1 MVAMHPL
8 KVPIYKQLRDDNS
21 CGPQV
26 ILMVADYFAEARGRK
41 LYAHE
46 WSEVLKTTM
55 SNDLAGDDGTSWR
68 DLRAGLRMIGLGS
81 KKLKG
86 GLSGF
91 RSSLGRGLPVIVYCT
106 IPYKKQG
113 VGHYAVLV
121 GMNGSTMLFA
131 DPFPHKPMRKDGL
144 REVPWSEF
152 KSKKWSE
159 GQVVW
164 GDLRWSIEVFCAP
177 RRSNPQVV

>member
-1 MVAMHPL
+1 MRPL
-8 KVPIYKQLRDDNS
+8 KVPIYKQLPDDNS

-26 ILMVADYFAEARGRK
+26 ILMIADYFAEARGRK

-55 SNDLAGDDGTSWR
+55 SNDLAGDGGTSRR
-68 DLRAGLRMIGLGS
+68 DLREGLRMIGLGS

-86 GLSGF
+86 GFSGF
-91 RSSLGRGLPVIVYCT
+91 RSSLDRGFPVIVNCT
-106 IPYKKQG
+106 IPYKKRG
-113 VGHYAVLV
+113 VRHYAVLV
-121 GMNGSTMLFA
+121 GMNETILLFA
-131 DPFPHKPMRKDGL
+131 DPFPHKTMRRDGL

-164 GDLRWSIEVFCAP
+164 GDPRWAIEVFCAP
-177 RRSNPQVV
+177 RRLNPQAV

>member
-1 MVAMHPL
+1 MHPL

-46 WSEVLKTTM
+46 WSEILKATM
-55 SNDLAGDDGTSWR
+55 SNDLAGDGGTSRR
-68 DLRAGLRMIGLGS
+68 DLREGLRMIGLGS

-86 GLSGF
+86 GLPGF
-91 RSSLGRGLPVIVYCT
+91 RSALRRGHPVIVNCT
-106 IPYKKQG
+106 IPYKKRG
-113 VGHYAVLV
+113 VRHYAVLV
-121 GMNGSTMLFA
+121 GMNESNMLFA
-131 DPFPHKPMRKDGL
+131 DPFPHKVTRKSEL
-144 REVPWSEF
+144 RAVSWSEF

-159 GQVVW
+159 GKVVW
-164 GDLRWSIEVFCAP
+164 GDPRWAVEVFYP
-177 RRSNPQVV
+177 LEG